1 MLDMF
6 VGIRTRRYVKSNGLP
21 SSISLSMLGLVACS
35 EGKLSEL
42 QKSIIL
48 KEVFK
53 GILLI

>member
-6 VGIRTRRYVKSNGLP
+6 VGIRNRRYVKSNGLP